1 MYVGNGKSYESD
13 YVNAAADRC
22 FHASQYAKPRK
33 IESSGPQSPSNPRH
47 LSTAVSLV
55 SGEDLMQSL
64 AQTQLLLQNVWA
76 ENYHDFG
83 EFVPDNLAFNFP
95 TTQDLFTRNMDLS
108 RLQTPVVSNPN
119 MPMKFPD
126 VIGKT
131 NN

>member
-1 MYVGNGKSYESD
+1 
-13 YVNAAADRC
+13 
-22 FHASQYAKPRK
+22 
-33 IESSGPQSPSNPRH
+33 
-47 LSTAVSLV
+47 
-55 SGEDLMQSL
+55 MQSL

-108 RLQTPVVSNPN
+108 RLPAPAAAT

-126 VIGKT
+126 VLGKLPKYFHLSASKSLMKSKIVT
-131 NN
+131 LKLRITTTIKNLQLRHI

>member
-1 MYVGNGKSYESD
+1 
-13 YVNAAADRC
+13 
-22 FHASQYAKPRK
+22 
-33 IESSGPQSPSNPRH
+33 
-47 LSTAVSLV
+47 
-55 SGEDLMQSL
+55 MQSL

-108 RLQTPVVSNPN
+108 RLQTPVVPNSN

-126 VIGKT
+126 VIGKKSKS
-131 NN
+131 NYIFSYVRISHV